1 MKGEQVTLQLTNA
14 EALVLFEWLARVD
27 SSESL
32 TFEDQADQAEQEVL
46 WRVECMLERA
56 LVEPFEANYNEL
68 LDEAR
73 RQVRDST

>member
-1 MKGEQVTLQLTNA
+1 MKDEQVTLQLTNA

-32 TFEDQADQAEQEVL
+32 TFEDQAEQEVL